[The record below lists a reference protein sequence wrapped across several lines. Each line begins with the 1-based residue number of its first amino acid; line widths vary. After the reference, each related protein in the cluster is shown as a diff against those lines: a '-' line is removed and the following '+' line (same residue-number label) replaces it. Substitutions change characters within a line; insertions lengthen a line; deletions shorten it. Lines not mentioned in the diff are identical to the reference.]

1 MALDEKKEYLEH
13 QLREIWAEILDHPK
27 ARYILTVISGEVQGL
42 HPNSFSKFLSL
53 IEEINNIKNI
63 QEFIEMQD
71 VINDIRDS
79 MNNY

>member
-1 MALDEKKEYLEH
+1 MTLEIKKQQLEK

-27 ARYILTVISGEVQGL
+27 ARYILTVISGEVHGL

-53 IEEINNIKNI
+53 IEEINNIENI
-63 QEFIEMQD
+63 QEFIELQD